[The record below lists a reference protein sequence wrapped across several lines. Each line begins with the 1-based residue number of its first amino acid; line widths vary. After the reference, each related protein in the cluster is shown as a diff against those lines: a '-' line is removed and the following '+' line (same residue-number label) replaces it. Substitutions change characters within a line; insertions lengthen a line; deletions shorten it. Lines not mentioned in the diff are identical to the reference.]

1 MVERS
6 SVHNFCDASS
16 VHDFFDAYRR
26 ACEASDAAAMGDL
39 FGYPCQVTGDNGHLT
54 VTPFPSREALAPA
67 IERILSGYRAI
78 GVSRVEVLGL
88 DVCELSPRLAH
99 VLVRWSLRDPQDV
112 TLYEFSASYTLAD
125 FGEGWRITAIAH
137 NETAHLRA
145 AMQRA
150 ARQQ

>member
-6 SVHNFCDASS
+6 SVHDSCDASG
-16 VHDFFDAYRR
+16 VRDFIDAYRR

-54 VTPFPSREALAPA
+54 VTPFASRDALAPA

-78 GVSRVEVLGL
+78 GVSRVELLGL
-88 DVCELSPRLAH
+88 DVHELSPRLAH
-99 VLVRWSLRDPQDV
+99 ALVRWRLRDPRGT
-112 TLYEFSASYTLAD
+112 TLYEFSAGYTVAD
-125 FGEGWRITAIAH
+125 FGTGWRITAIAH

-145 AMQRA
+145 AMERA
-150 ARQQ
+150 ARKR

>member
-6 SVHNFCDASS
+6 SVHNFI
-16 VHDFFDAYRR
+16 DAYRR

-54 VTPFPSREALAPA
+54 VTPFPSRDALAPA

-78 GVSRVEVLGL
+78 GVSRVRVLGL

-99 VLVRWSLRDPQDV
+99 ALVRWRLCNPENV
-112 TLYEFSASYTLAD
+112 TLYEFSACYTLAD
-125 FGEGWRITAIAH
+125 LGTGWRITAIAH

-145 AMQRA
+145 AMERA
-150 ARQQ
+150 AHKD